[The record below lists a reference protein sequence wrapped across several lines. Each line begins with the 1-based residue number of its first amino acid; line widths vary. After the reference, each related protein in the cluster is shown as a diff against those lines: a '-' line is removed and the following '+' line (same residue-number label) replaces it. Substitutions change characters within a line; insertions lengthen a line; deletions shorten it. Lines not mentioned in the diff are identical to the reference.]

1 MRYID
6 SIERVVRG
14 LLITLALC
22 LGSAPGVLQHMR
34 TAAADSPAPSTTA
47 VLGQSACRGMN
58 PKLAHE
64 RADVA
69 FRKTWYQQAGQCY
82 LIAGD
87 KPRADLAFIKAAAA
101 AAPTAKRQLAANANQ
116 VKKQFR
122 QFKQFREALTSH

>member
-6 SIERVVRG
+6 SIKRVARV
-14 LLITLALC
+14 LLIALALC
-22 LGSAPGVLQHMR
+22 LGSAPGILQHMR
-34 TAAADSPAPSTTA
+34 IAAADTPTPSTTA
-47 VLGQSACRGMN
+47 AIGQNACRGMN

-64 RADVA
+64 HADLA
-69 FRKTWYQQAGQCY
+69 FRKTRYQQAGQCY

-116 VKKQFR
+116 VKEQMRQFR
-122 QFKQFREALTSH
+122 QVRAALTSH